1 MLFGNRRVVEEELER
16 IRLAN
21 LPPAREEIEDE
32 TAAFNE
38 DVIESDVISVDV
50 ETEAVE
56 VIEPVET
63 VEIGFTA
70 KDVLAMIIAAFSL
83 ILPYAL
89 IMIVVTILFVL
100 FFFRG

>member
-1 MLFGNRRVVEEELER
+1 MIFGNRRVVEEELER

-21 LPPAREEIEDE
+21 LPPPREEAAELTEDIIETD
-32 TAAFNE
+32 TL
-38 DVIESDVISVDV
+38 SV
-50 ETEAVE
+50 EEEAE
-56 VIEPVET
+56 AEEAIDSVET

-70 KDVLAMIIAAFSL
+70 KDVLAMIIAAFSI

-89 IMIVVTILFVL
+89 IMLGVAVLFVL